1 MGGMD
6 TTARGCGLAVL
17 VMFAVFSIPG
27 LYAVHKLGPC
37 VTGEVT
43 TSTAVSAEGKI
54 LTATSPVC
62 PEEGQTYVRAV
73 GLALIVGTMLVVA
86 VLGTLAFNGLENI
99 GLGWVAISRGQAP
112 INAVARDV
120 TPDGAREYERHQAD
134 LDYKRMQT
142 QVAAMRAELDRQK
155 IDDRKGW
162 QLPAEG
168 AAATNGHN
176 GNGANGNGHKPGA
189 DLTDFEVMG

>member
-1 MGGMD
+1 MGKD
-6 TTARGCGLAVL
+6 DVARGCGLAVL

-27 LYAVHKLGPC
+27 LYAVHKLAPC
-37 VTGEVT
+37 ITGEVT
-43 TSTAVSAEGKI
+43 TTTAVSADGQV

-73 GLALIVGTMLVVA
+73 GLAGLAAVAIVTA
-86 VLGTLAFNGLENI
+86 VLGTLAFNGVENI
-99 GLGWVAISRGQAP
+99 GLGMVAIWKGQAP

-162 QLPAEG
+162 QLPAGG

-176 GNGANGNGHKPGA
+176 GNGANGNGHRPGA

>member
-1 MGGMD
+1 MGKD
-6 TTARGCGLAVL
+6 DVARGCGLAVL

-27 LYAVHKLGPC
+27 LYAVHKLAPC
-37 VTGEVT
+37 ITGEVT
-43 TSTAVSAEGKI
+43 TTTAVSADGQV

-73 GLALIVGTMLVVA
+73 GLAGLAAVAIVTA

-112 INAVARDV
+112 INATARDV
-120 TPDGAREYERHQAD
+120 TPDDRREYERHQAD
-134 LDYKRMQT
+134 LDYK
-142 QVAAMRAELDRQK
+142 QVMTELAATRAEVERMK

-162 QLPAEG
+162 TRLPANG
-168 AAATNGHN
+168 APATNGN
-176 GNGANGNGHKPGA
+176 GTGGNGSKGGGA
-189 DLTDFEVMG
+189 DLSEFGVMG